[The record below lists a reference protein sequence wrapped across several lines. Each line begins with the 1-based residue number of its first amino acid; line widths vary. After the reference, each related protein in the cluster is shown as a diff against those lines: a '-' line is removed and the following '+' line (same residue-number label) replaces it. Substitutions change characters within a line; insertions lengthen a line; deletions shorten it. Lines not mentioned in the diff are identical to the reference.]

1 MRFSWQGAPFTC
13 GIHIVDAFANLSL
26 SIEGS
31 LFLPRCSLL
40 IEERF
45 RWSAFEL
52 ESFESERYVES
63 FELQTYSSF
72 FTFLLKKSAKLLN
85 TFLAF
90 IPNYI
95 TLRKWWIVSDCF
107 YFLNL

>member
-13 GIHIVDAFANLSL
+13 GIHIVDAFANLTL

-72 FTFLLKKSAKLLN
+72 FTFLLKKVLN
-85 TFLAF
+85 SLTHSSLSVRTTSHLESGGLFQIVFTF
-90 IPNYI
+90 
-95 TLRKWWIVSDCF
+95 
-107 YFLNL
+107 